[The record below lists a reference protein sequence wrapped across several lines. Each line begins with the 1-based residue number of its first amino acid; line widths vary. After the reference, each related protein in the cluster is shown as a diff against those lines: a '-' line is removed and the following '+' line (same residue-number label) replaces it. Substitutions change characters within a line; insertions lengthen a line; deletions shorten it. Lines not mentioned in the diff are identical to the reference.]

1 MLVSDSQRSVF
12 LKVNNDSEWS
22 EHLVPARL
30 GNYQE
35 VLGFLVHMF
44 RTAATMSPVQS
55 EKISVQTHSKESS
68 GDPYMGFDVD
78 AEEESSDEEEVR
90 CFCSVLLF

>member
-1 MLVSDSQRSVF
+1 
-12 LKVNNDSEWS
+12 
-22 EHLVPARL
+22 
-30 GNYQE
+30 
-35 VLGFLVHMF
+35 MF